1 MKIFNDILELR
12 SFTAIGY
19 MVDDALPTATGET
32 REALLRMQD
41 TNKLDEIYAIAHEQL
56 GQHEEAV
63 KLRQWLAQRAT
74 RLAYDP
80 MLDPHLV
87 DC

>member
-1 MKIFNDILELR
+1 MKIFTDILAMR

-19 MVDDALPTATGET
+19 MLDDALPTATGET

-56 GQHEEAV
+56 GHHEEAA
-63 KLRQWLAQRAT
+63 KLRQWLANRAN
-74 RLAYDP
+74 RPAYDP
-80 MLDPHLV
+80 MLDPNLIGY
-87 DC
+87 